1 MRVRGVELL
10 PSRPRAGDIV
20 RVVITGD
27 LPVDVRTSEHP
38 KLDVSVYYDFFSW
51 NLVAQKRGPLCGAG
65 AFTDCPIP
73 RDPAA
78 SIRGTMRVPSAA
90 IAGRYKIVFAA
101 RVGDGEPLFCIAA
114 RVRFD

>member
-1 MRVRGVELL
+1 MRAAPRKLPEKSALL
-10 PSRPRAGDIV
+10 V
-20 RVVITGD
+20 LVGD

-78 SIRGTMRVPSAA
+78 SICGTMRVPSAA

-101 RVGDGEPLFCIAA
+101 RVGDGEPLFCVAA
-114 RVRFD
+114 RVHFD